1 MIKILRED
9 ENYPK
14 LLREIKQPP
23 NQIYAIGD
31 VSLLNTKCIAIVGS
45 RNCTEYGQRMTY
57 KFGKELCE
65 YGFTIVSGLAI
76 GVDSYAHKAAINNG
90 GKTIAV
96 LPCGLENIYP
106 KENEELFKQI
116 IQNGGC
122 VISEYAPKTKSS
134 YDKYVKRNR
143 IVAGLSLGTLVVE
156 GAYRSGTSIT
166 AGIAQNNGRKVF
178 CIPSSLD
185 NPKGFTPNWLIQ
197 KGASL
202 VISVED
208 ILIQIENKKWE
219 KLNMREHNIK
229 ENKTKIQTQVNEEI
243 KEENI
248 KRKEIPQD
256 YQELYGIIEKEE
268 NIHLNDIVKKSNQEI
283 SQINYQLTMLEI
295 EGIIAQLPGKR
306 FKIIE

>member
-1 MIKILRED
+1 MIKILKGD
-9 ENYPK
+9 EKYPK
-14 LLREIKQPP
+14 LLQEIKHPP

-31 VSLLNTKCIAIVGS
+31 INLLNTKCIAIVGS

-57 KFGKELCE
+57 DFGKELCE
-65 YGFTIVSGLAI
+65 YGFTIVSGLAT
-76 GVDSYAHKAAINNG
+76 GVDSFAHKIAINNG

-96 LPCGLENIYP
+96 LPCGFENIYP
-106 KENEELFKQI
+106 KENEELYKQI

-122 VISEYAPKTKSS
+122 IISEYEPKTKSS

-166 AGIAQNNGRKVF
+166 AGIAQQNGRKVF

-197 KGASL
+197 KGAFL
-202 VISVED
+202 VINVED
-208 ILIQIENKKWE
+208 ILIQIENKKW
-219 KLNMREHNIK
+219 KKMNMSENNIK
-229 ENKTKIQTQVNEEI
+229 EEKRKEQTQE
-243 KEENI
+243 KTI
-248 KRKEIPQD
+248 KRKEIPED

-268 NIHLNDIVKKSNQEI
+268 KIHLNDIVKKSNQEI

-295 EGIIAQLPGKR
+295 EGIIEQLPGKQ
-306 FKIIE
+306 FKII